1 MDEKKRN
8 LLEVT
13 AAFLKLGAIGYGGP
27 AFWGLIQAELQE
39 RRGWL
44 TKERYL
50 EGMALVQSLP
60 GATAVQMCIFTG
72 YQRAGFWGGVL
83 AGIGFCAP
91 AFAIML
97 VLSALYAAYGSLPLL
112 RDAFYG
118 VGPVVLGIFIV

>member
-1 MDEKKRN
+1 MNEPKRN
-8 LLEVT
+8 YLEVIL
-13 AAFLKLGAIGYGGP
+13 AFLKIGVIGYGGP
-27 AFWGLIQAELQE
+27 ALWGLLQSEMQE

-97 VLSALYAAYGSLPLL
+97 ALS
-112 RDAFYG
+112 
-118 VGPVVLGIFIV
+118 